1 MKAELRA
8 TKKSRSDND
17 RTFIYTGRSMSPTL
31 RQGDLVVL
39 EAGRKRPIRRGDVII
54 FSRPGETSHI
64 VHRVEAAVGD
74 GFLTRGDGSSALD
87 DWIVTPDQIRGRVE
101 HIIREKHLMRVP
113 RGPLPAAARLRQT
126 LDRIDRKAR
135 HCLGPVYHHFARKVM
150 PRRWLF
156 PLLRPKLLCLHRPD
170 GLEWKLFAGRR
181 QIGFLPPCAGSWR
194 IRRPYL
200 LMIDESALPSA
211 GENRSTGPAR

>member
-1 MKAELRA
+1 LEAV
-8 TKKSRSDND
+8 TKSREDND

-39 EAGRKRPIRRGDVII
+39 EAGRKRPIRRGDVIV
-54 FSRPGETSHI
+54 FSRPGVTSHI

-87 DWIVTPDQIRGRVE
+87 DQIVTHDQIRGRVG
-101 HIIREKHLMRVP
+101 HIVREKRLMRVP
-113 RGPLPAAARLRQT
+113 QGPSPAAVRLRQT
-126 LDRIDRKAR
+126 LDEIDRKAK
-135 HCLGPVYHHFARKVM
+135 HCLGPLYQYFARKVM

-156 PLLRPKLLCLHRPD
+156 SLLSPRLLCLRRPD

-181 QIGFLPPCAGSWR
+181 QIGFLPPGAGSWR
-194 IRRPYL
+194 IHRPYL
-200 LMIDESALPSA
+200 LMIDESVLPRA
-211 GENRSTGPAR
+211 GENRSAGALR